1 MAENAIGE
9 ILGQTLETLG
19 ALEQALRAESEALAG
34 ALHDPEAIAA
44 ATQRKQE
51 LVAEINSLVQ
61 NIDRQLVN
69 QGLAVGRAGLE
80 AWLAALPEGDA
91 LRGAW
96 QAIVDMGQR
105 CKGLNETNGLQI
117 GLLNRRTQDAL
128 RILLGGDA
136 AGETYGP
143 DGSGRI
149 VPGSRSSYTV

>member
-9 ILGQTLETLG
+9 IFRRTLEALG
-19 ALEQALRAESEALAG
+19 ALEQALRAESEALSSASQ
-34 ALHDPEAIAA
+34 DPEAIAA
-44 ATQRKQE
+44 ATQRKQA
-51 LVAEINSLVQ
+51 LVAEINGLVQ
-61 NIDRQLVN
+61 SIDRQLAG
-69 QGLAVGRAGLE
+69 QGLAAGRAGLE
-80 AWLAALPEGDA
+80 IWLAGLPEGDA

-149 VPGSRSSYTV
+149 APGSRSSYIV